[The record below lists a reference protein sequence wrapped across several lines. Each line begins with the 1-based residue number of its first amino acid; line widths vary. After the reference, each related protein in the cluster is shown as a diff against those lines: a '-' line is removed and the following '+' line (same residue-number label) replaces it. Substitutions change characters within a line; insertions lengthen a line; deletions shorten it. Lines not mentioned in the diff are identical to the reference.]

1 MKNQLLRDKLV
12 PPGDDVMQ
20 NPLYLSLVEGWQPEW
35 RYYNDAK
42 AWLCKVG
49 DGRKTIF
56 WFSVWEGFFQVSFF
70 FVERHL
76 EGLAALNTEH
86 GTLAKEWGKMIPF
99 IFEIHNGAQGA
110 QTVAE
115 IRRVAEYKKKAK

>member
-1 MKNQLLRDKLV
+1 MDVQLLRDKEM
-12 PPGDDVMQ
+12 PPGDDVLK
-20 NPLYLSLVEGWQPEW
+20 NPLYLALMEGLQPEW
-35 RYYNDAK
+35 RYYNDGK

-56 WFSVWEGFFQVSFF
+56 WFSVWDGFFRASFF

-76 EGLAALNTEH
+76 EGLAALDTEY
-86 GTLAKEWGKMIPF
+86 GKLEKECGKMIPF
-99 IFEIHNGAQGA
+99 IFDVRDM

-115 IRRVAEYKKKAK
+115 IRRVAEFKKKAK